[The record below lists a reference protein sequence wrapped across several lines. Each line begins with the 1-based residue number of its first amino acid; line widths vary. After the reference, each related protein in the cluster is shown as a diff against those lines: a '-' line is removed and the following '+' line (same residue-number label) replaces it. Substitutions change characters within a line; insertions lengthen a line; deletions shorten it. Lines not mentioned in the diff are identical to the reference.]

1 MTDSILQ
8 WILTIIGSGG
18 LGAAV
23 TYFINLK
30 SNKRIKEAE
39 ADNAVID
46 VQHKKLDLDQ
56 DHCDYL
62 QRTCDKYIKDYH
74 ALEED
79 FRKQLQGLRES
90 IDQLMIE
97 KSQAIS
103 DKCVEIASLKSQ
115 VTYLKGLRCYNSSCV
130 KRMRINPDKIVD

>member
-8 WILTIIGSGG
+8 WVLTIIGSGG

-46 VQHKKLDLDQ
+46 VQHKKLDLD
-56 DHCDYL
+56 
-62 QRTCDKYIKDYH
+62 
-74 ALEED
+74 
-79 FRKQLQGLRES
+79 
-90 IDQLMIE
+90 
-97 KSQAIS
+97 
-103 DKCVEIASLKSQ
+103 
-115 VTYLKGLRCYNSSCV
+115 
-130 KRMRINPDKIVD
+130 